1 MNSITTF
8 WHSKK
13 NCFVEIKVREI
24 PREEVPLQLPKIG
37 TEIELFFRKSDMTD
51 AGEEAQAIFSDGPLS
66 PFIHQEASAGLI
78 EFATNPYIALKDLIL
93 EHSLILRRGAQWAEK
108 NNLRVLPISFEPLA
122 TSAVPSWSRSYT
134 CHQAEDKYG
143 YGVSR
148 LVSAA
153 SLQVN
158 LEITAGDA
166 LLHVHE
172 GWKRLMPLVVALT
185 AASPFHQGLFTGLL
199 AFRQVGRGIFL
210 NGGPLA
216 EYIPSQ
222 TRWKEYIARQIAM
235 ACIGEMFPIPCAHNL
250 SLRMKLERGCLEIAT
265 PDVIGDLGTYAAFCD
280 FCRRVT
286 FMILLYYKQN
296 KELPSFL
303 GAPDDLA
310 IRTALCEAV
319 KFGMRGKCFTSD
331 LKVTTLRDN
340 LKLILDWTD
349 DAEYDET
356 WRWKDTRATLMNV
369 AEGKT
374 PAEQMKQMFLQKH
387 KCADPFRGCPKC
399 REAVREVCE
408 EVSSNFHNQI
418 IRR

>member
-1 MNSITTF
+1 MKNINTF

-13 NCFVEIKVREI
+13 NCFVEIKVQDI

-37 TEIELFFRKSDMTD
+37 TEIELFFRKMDMTD
-51 AGEEAQAIFSDGPLS
+51 AGEEAQAIFFDTSLG
-66 PFIHQEASAGLI
+66 PFIHQEASAGLV
-78 EFATNPYIALKDLIL
+78 EFATNPYTSVRNLVL
-93 EHSLILRRGAQWAEK
+93 EHSFILKKGVQWAEK

-122 TSAVPSWSRSYT
+122 TSAIPNWSRPYT
-134 CHQAEDKYG
+134 CHQAKDKYG

-166 LLHVHE
+166 LLYVHE
-172 GWKRLMPLVVALT
+172 GWKRLMPVVVALT

-216 EYIPSQ
+216 EYIPPQ
-222 TRWKEYIARQIAM
+222 MKWKEYIARQIAM
-235 ACIGEMFPIPCAHNL
+235 ASIGEMFPIPCAHNL

-265 PDVIGDLGTYAAFCD
+265 PDVVGNLETYTAFCD

-286 FMILLYYKQN
+286 FMMLLSYKQN
-296 KELPSFL
+296 EELPSFL
-303 GAPDDLA
+303 GAPDDMA

-319 KFGMRGKCFTSD
+319 KFGIRGKCFTSD
-331 LKVTTLRDN
+331 LKITNLRDT
-340 LKLILDWTD
+340 LKLILDWANG
-349 DAEYDET
+349 AENDET
-356 WRWKDTRATLMNV
+356 WQWKDTRSILMNV
-369 AEGKT
+369 AEGET
-374 PAEQMKQMFLQKH
+374 PAEKMKRVFLKKH
-387 KCADPFRGCPKC
+387 KCKDPFRGCPKC
-399 REAVREVCE
+399 YVAVCEVCE
-408 EVSSNFHNQI
+408 EVSRDFHNQVI
-418 IRR
+418 GR